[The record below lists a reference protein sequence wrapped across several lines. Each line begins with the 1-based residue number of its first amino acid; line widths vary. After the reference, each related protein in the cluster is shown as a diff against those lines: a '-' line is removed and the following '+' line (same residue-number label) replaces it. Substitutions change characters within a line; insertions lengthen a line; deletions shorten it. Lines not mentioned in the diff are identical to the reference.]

1 MSRAQSIA
9 DKNGCDVETAQRYL
23 DLLEEGYTR
32 YEASVMSGMRDP
44 DEACDSTPTTTQPGA
59 DHGN

>member
-1 MSRAQSIA
+1 MSRAQNIA
-9 DKNGCDVETAQRYL
+9 DKNGCDLGTAQRYL
-23 DLLEEGYTR
+23 DLLEDGHTR

-44 DEACDSTPTTTQPGA
+44 DETHYSEPSTTPPGA